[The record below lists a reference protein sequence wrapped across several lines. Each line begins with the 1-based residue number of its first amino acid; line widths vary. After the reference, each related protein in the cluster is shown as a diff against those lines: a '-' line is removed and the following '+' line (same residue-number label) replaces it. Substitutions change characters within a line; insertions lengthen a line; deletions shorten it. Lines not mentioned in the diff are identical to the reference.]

1 MHRRPRKTFVRR
13 PRNRL
18 KIPPSGLPWGTDV
31 ASFIYPSSTL
41 GKKGSAKRE
50 ALSPKAAM
58 VILPQKSMGVY
69 GTIRVSLPWEICD
82 RPSSA
87 LSDATASSGL

>member
-1 MHRRPRKTFVRR
+1 MTPPGSFSCLRPASQIARSHDAQASPKDFRRQTAAQ
-13 PRNRL
+13 
-18 KIPPSGLPWGTDV
+18 PPQNTSLPACLGGTDV

-58 VILPQKSMGVY
+58 VILPQKSMG
-69 GTIRVSLPWEICD
+69 EF
-82 RPSSA
+82 
-87 LSDATASSGL
+87 TAQ